1 MTKIEGITEKLDP
14 WISLKIMK
22 DISEVELESE
32 IHSILKLYIENMN
45 TWVIHNLFERNF
57 NLNATTLRH
66 SL

>member
-45 TWVIHNLFERNF
+45 TWVIHNSFERNF
-57 NLNATTLRH
+57 HLNATTLRH